1 MPAPRL
7 SLESLMRRG
16 AVYGIKVANLG
27 AGMLVA
33 LLLARIGGPE
43 VLGSY
48 ALAIQT
54 AQLASVLAVLGCD
67 QLVLREVASRLRL
80 GRHDEAAGAIRHYVR
95 FALPMGIVVTLAFG
109 LCVYGLG
116 HAGVAVAADPALL
129 AGTGFVVANIFYLLG
144 LGVMRGLGNPVQAQI
159 FDGLYNL
166 PLVLVLAGALLGGWP
181 ITTTG
186 AVVLATLLLMLT
198 MAGLAFSVA
207 RTTRGWGRATSIAF
221 PSAWVDGVPM
231 MATGFLLFFLQWLP
245 LFLAGAF
252 GSAAD
257 AGAFRAAWQLA
268 FPLAVIQSTTV
279 SAISAQVAGDLSEGR
294 LDSLRRRVRRN
305 QFGVLGLCL
314 PLALPLM
321 IWPDPV
327 MRFLFG
333 PQFGGN
339 GLIVQL
345 LVATNLFTIA
355 AGPMAAIITMARR
368 NRETLPMGVLSGV
381 LLLGLSLWLM
391 PIMGTTGLVIAYAVA
406 VLLRTITFWR
416 LTRKILAGN

>member
-1 MPAPRL
+1 
-7 SLESLMRRG
+7 MRRG

-166 PLVLVLAGALLGGWP
+166 PLVLVLAMNLGGCKCWCWCQV
-181 ITTTG
+181 TR
-186 AVVLATLLLMLT
+186 VVN
-198 MAGLAFSVA
+198 VQA
-207 RTTRGWGRATSIAF
+207 RLS
-221 PSAWVDGVPM
+221 
-231 MATGFLLFFLQWLP
+231 
-245 LFLAGAF
+245 
-252 GSAAD
+252 
-257 AGAFRAAWQLA
+257 
-268 FPLAVIQSTTV
+268 QSH
-279 SAISAQVAGDLSEGR
+279 S
-294 LDSLRRRVRRN
+294 
-305 QFGVLGLCL
+305 
-314 PLALPLM
+314 
-321 IWPDPV
+321 
-327 MRFLFG
+327 
-333 PQFGGN
+333 
-339 GLIVQL
+339 
-345 LVATNLFTIA
+345 
-355 AGPMAAIITMARR
+355 
-368 NRETLPMGVLSGV
+368 
-381 LLLGLSLWLM
+381 
-391 PIMGTTGLVIAYAVA
+391 
-406 VLLRTITFWR
+406 
-416 LTRKILAGN
+416 

>member
-1 MPAPRL
+1 
-7 SLESLMRRG
+7 
-16 AVYGIKVANLG
+16 
-27 AGMLVA
+27 
-33 LLLARIGGPE
+33 
-43 VLGSY
+43 
-48 ALAIQT
+48 
-54 AQLASVLAVLGCD
+54 
-67 QLVLREVASRLRL
+67 
-80 GRHDEAAGAIRHYVR
+80 
-95 FALPMGIVVTLAFG
+95 
-109 LCVYGLG
+109 
-116 HAGVAVAADPALL
+116 
-129 AGTGFVVANIFYLLG
+129 
-144 LGVMRGLGNPVQAQI
+144 
-159 FDGLYNL
+159 
-166 PLVLVLAGALLGGWP
+166 GWP